1 MKRVLLF
8 AIFISFLACDTPAD
22 FEANQKYFV
31 KFLGGEGS
39 QEGVD
44 MVVDGQ
50 GNFYILGTS
59 TLDPVRQI
67 SKIYLAKTDSEGNL
81 ISEKIFFND
90 PGNEVKY
97 VAKDLLLTNNGSLIV
112 LGSIVNSATDRDI
125 CVLKVDLELSLVA
138 DEVVL
143 SEDVDS
149 DAVPE
154 DEVGNSIL
162 ELESGNLVIVG
173 TTTNISPK
181 SGVNPGD
188 LLDNLQLLLTPD
200 LVNISPP
207 AWRQIYGR
215 KGVDAFTACS
225 EIDDNTLYMFGYN
238 TVEGLTEEGSFNF
251 SVAAINPN
259 DGNVASSQAV
269 DQRIGLDVTD
279 EILYSASESAFGGV
293 KRILINGISIN
304 QTGSAS
310 VFVASF
316 LDTLSSFPEN
326 NRLGLLLP
334 IVLSE
339 QIDRTIKNTATT
351 NLSNRSGFYL
361 IANQQGTSVG
371 ERNILLTKIAN
382 DGTLAWPVPVI
393 FGGEF
398 DDTIGSVTE
407 LSDGSIVIVGT
418 FGVGGNQKKI
428 ALLKVNA
435 EGKFIE

>member
-8 AIFISFLACDTPAD
+8 AAFIFFLACDTPAD
-22 FEANQKYFV
+22 FEAYQKYFV

-81 ISEKIFFND
+81 ISEKIYFND

-200 LVNISPP
+200 LVNITPP

-215 KGVDAFTACS
+215 KGVDTFTACS

-238 TVEGLTEEGSFNF
+238 SVEILTEEGSLNFN
-251 SVAAINPN
+251 VTAI
-259 DGNVASSQAV
+259 ASIGGGVPPIQTV
-269 DQRIGLDVTD
+269 DKRIGLDITD
-279 EILYSASESAFGGV
+279 EILYSASESSFGTI
-293 KRILINGISIN
+293 KRILLSGISVD
-304 QTGSAS
+304 QTGSANI
-310 VFVASF
+310 FVESF
-316 LDTLSSFPEN
+316 LGNLDSNPSSGN
-326 NRLGLLLP
+326 LLP

-339 QIDRTIKNTATT
+339 QIDRDIRNVTTT
-351 NLSNRSGFYL
+351 NLSNGSGFYL

>member
-8 AIFISFLACDTPAD
+8 ATFIFFLACDTPAD

-173 TTTNISPK
+173 TTTNIIPK
-181 SGVNPGD
+181 SDVNPGD

-200 LVNISPP
+200 LLNIAAPVWEQVNG
-207 AWRQIYGR
+207 RQ
-215 KGVDAFTACS
+215 GVDTFTACS

-238 TVEGLTEEGSFNF
+238 SVEGPTEEGSVNF
-251 SVAAINPN
+251 SVINTN
-259 DGNVASSQAV
+259 SVSGLQLGIDK
-269 DQRIGLDVTD
+269 RIGLDITD
-279 EILYSASESAFGGV
+279 EILYSVSESSFGSI
-293 KRILINGISIN
+293 KRILLSGISVD
-304 QTGSAS
+304 QTGAANI
-310 VFVASF
+310 FVESF
-316 LDTLSSFPEN
+316 LGNLDSNPSSGN
-326 NRLGLLLP
+326 LLP

-339 QIDRTIKNTATT
+339 QIDRDIRNVTTT
-351 NLSNRSGFYL
+351 NLSNGSGFYL